1 MRDNSSRSRGWLI
14 AAILALA
21 AVIGGLIYVILR
33 YKDELKCLIKTSK
46 EPIAEI
52 EIDASEIETTEE

>member
-1 MRDNSSRSRGWLI
+1 MRENSSRSRGLLI
-14 AAILALA
+14 AAILALV

-33 YKDELKCLIKTSK
+33 YKDELKCLIETRK

-52 EIDASEIETTEE
+52 EIDASEIEATEE

>member
-1 MRDNSSRSRGWLI
+1 MKDNSSRSTGWLI

-21 AVIGGLIYVILR
+21 AVIGGLIYVVLR
-33 YKDELKCLIKTSK
+33 YKDDLKCFVKAAK

-52 EIDASEIETTEE
+52 EITASDIKE